1 MYAKRLNGGDVL
13 FFRNAPPLTPLD
25 VNVGKRPT
33 EPYPK
38 AEQHQCSVYYFWWA
52 FLREN
57 TVYMECCANG
67 GSGPMA
73 ELYADFGDVR
83 GADDRQN
90 FMKWWKRTR
99 VLFSEP
105 PEQKIQFFDE
115 PPLDYDGRNRIL
127 LSLPIT
133 GDIDK
138 TFTELRRKL
147 GPLYREARQRLRD
160 AARSGGKTDDREK
173 DISLARYPIVAKPV
187 LTALYGYLRVWQELK
202 LKPDATPTEIADRAG
217 ILKSISGREE
227 EPNRVRQR
235 VQDYEKKAAT
245 LIANVGEGRFPDFN
259 PNFNARNSKGAAL

>member
-13 FFRNAPPLTPLD
+13 FFRNAPPLTSLD

-99 VLFSEP
+99 HLFSEP
-105 PEQKIQFFDE
+105 PEQKIEFFDE
-115 PPLDYDGRNRIL
+115 PPLDHDGRNRIL

-147 GPLYREARQRLRD
+147 GPVYRDARQRLRD
-160 AARSGGKTDDREK
+160 TVRSGDTSDDGEK
-173 DISLARYPIVAKPV
+173 GISFARYPVAAKPV

-202 LKPDATPTEIADRAG
+202 LMSDAKPAEIADRAG

-259 PNFNARNSKGAAL
+259 PNLNARSSKGAAL